1 MQRFW
6 SGLAGLVSRHSKL
19 VLVLALLVTVGL
31 AFGIPQLEFE
41 TSQDSLIGEDD
52 PVAIDNEEFQEAF
65 GGEPM
70 LVLFSVEEGSDRN
83 VVDLVAD
90 PENATALAEFDQELR
105 DTGKFHAVVSPLT
118 TMIFAAAQTGPG
130 TAIFES
136 AAEYAPELAAAQ
148 VRDGGGSEA
157 DAEEA
162 AAAVSEDL
170 AALNEGTVA
179 RLSEAT
185 PSLLEATTLQ
195 DIDDPAE
202 HTAKAIEVLSDRTLS
217 EALLFESDPDDP
229 SQVLTE
235 DGVPVVRPILR
246 VTYPAIDQGLMVI
259 ATEGNIDIAE
269 MGDAADTVV
278 EIAERYEDRFEGF
291 ELTVGGPPQLLQ
303 DINDYL
309 QEGLATL
316 GGLSFLVMLVVLFFV
331 FRVRWRLLS
340 LVIVIIGSI
349 WGFGIMGFLGIPLT
363 LITIA
368 ALPIL
373 IGVGVDFSIQAHSR
387 FEEEVDEDGDAP
399 GAMRR
404 LMRNLAPALAVAAIA
419 AVVGFLALNV
429 SEVPLIGK
437 FGNMLAI
444 GVFALFVA
452 GVTVPT
458 SILVL
463 RERRRPTPPGGARIP
478 HGFLE
483 RVVRWMM
490 FAARRFVLPMSLVGL
505 TIIVL
510 GLIFEGR
517 FVIQTDPE
525 EWVPQDSDTIENL
538 ETLQERAGFSSI
550 LALLIESD
558 DVTSSE
564 VSSWAQQFTNQQL
577 AKHGPDG
584 DARLKDVNS
593 MYGVAFD
600 ITKTP
605 PDQESVDLLLGRAF
619 DEPPVYNVAPEDVV
633 ASTID
638 RDEETGAFTSASLQ
652 FPIAPISLGEREELL
667 DEIKADL
674 ALAPGTIDADVRI
687 QGFPEIGGPPDG
699 TDVSSAGL
707 AAVGVELVNALEANR
722 QLITFAGLG
731 AVALWLLIFYR
742 RVWKM
747 FLILVPVLIAV
758 GLSSVV
764 TFATGITLSPMTTVS
779 APLVIATCTEFV
791 VLIMAR
797 YVEERERGL
806 SPEEAVDVGGVRI
819 GRAFVASGL
828 TTVGGFLVLAAS
840 PFPLVWQFGVLV
852 ALNVLVAL
860 ISALMVLPPL
870 LMWADRQ
877 PRIKSFTPGPRP
889 DEVGVAP
896 PEREPVGVAGR

>member
-1 MQRFW
+1 MQRLW
-6 SGLAGLVSRHSKL
+6 NGLAGVVAKRSKL
-19 VLVLALLVTVGL
+19 VLALALLVTVLL
-31 AFGIPQLEFE
+31 ALGIPRLEFE
-41 TSQDSLIGEDD
+41 TSQDSLIGEDA
-52 PVAIDNEEFQEAF
+52 PVAVDNAKFQEAF

-70 LVLFSVEEGSDRN
+70 LVLFSAKEGSGKD

-90 PENATALAEFDQELR
+90 PDNAEALAEFDQELR

-118 TMIFAAAQTGPG
+118 TMIFAASQTGPG
-130 TAIFES
+130 TAIFAS
-136 AAEYAPELAAAQ
+136 ATDYAPELAAGEVAQ
-148 VRDGGGSEA
+148 GGGSDTDAQETATAVA
-157 DAEEA
+157 D
-162 AAAVSEDL
+162 DL
-170 AALNEGTVA
+170 KQLNAGTVT
-179 RLSEAT
+179 RLSAAT
-185 PSLLEATTLQ
+185 PALLEATQLQ
-195 DIDDPAE
+195 NIDDPVE
-202 HTAKAIEVLSDRTLS
+202 HTQKAIEVLSDRTLS

-229 SQVLTE
+229 SQVLTD

-246 VTYPAIDQGLMVI
+246 VTYPKIDQGLMVV
-259 ATEGNIDIAE
+259 ATEGNADIAD

-278 EIAERYEDRFEGF
+278 DIAKKYENRFDGF

-316 GGLSFLVMLVVLFFV
+316 GGLSFLVMVVVLFFV

-387 FEEEVDEDGDAP
+387 FEEEVDHDGDAS
-399 GAMRR
+399 GAMHR
-404 LMRNLAPALAVAAIA
+404 LMRNLAPPLMVAALA
-419 AVVGFLALNV
+419 AVVGFLALNI

-437 FGNMLAI
+437 FGSMLAI

-463 RERRRPTPPGGARIP
+463 RERRRPTPPGGARVP

-490 FAARRFVLPMSLVGL
+490 FAAQRFVLPIAVVGVVV
-505 TIIVL
+505 IVL
-510 GLIFEGR
+510 GLVFEGR

-525 EWVPQDSDTIENL
+525 EWVPQDSNTIKNL

-550 LALLIESD
+550 LALLIEAD
-558 DVTSSE
+558 DVTSDD

-584 DARLKDVNS
+584 DDTLKDVNS

-605 PDQESVDLLLGRAF
+605 PDQASMDLLLGKAF
-619 DEPPVYNVAPEDVV
+619 DDPPVYNVAPADVV
-633 ASTID
+633 HSTITPD
-638 RDEETGAFTSASLQ
+638 RKEASLQ
-652 FPIAPISLGEREELL
+652 FPIAPVSLGEREVLL

-674 ALAPGTIDADVRI
+674 AQAPGTVNVDVRI
-687 QGFPEIGGPPDG
+687 QGFPEVGGPPDG
-699 TDVSSAGL
+699 TQVSSAGL
-707 AAVGVELVNALEANR
+707 AAVGVELVKALESNR

-731 AVALWLLIFYR
+731 AVSLWLLIFYR
-742 RVWKM
+742 RIWKVI
-747 FLILVPVLIAV
+747 LILIPVLIAV

-828 TTVGGFLVLAAS
+828 TTVGGFIVLAVS

-860 ISALMVLPPL
+860 ISALVVLPPL

-877 PRIKSFTPGPRP
+877 PRLKSFAPGPRP
-889 DEVGVAP
+889 AEIGATP
-896 PEREPVGVAGR
+896 PREPVGTPGA